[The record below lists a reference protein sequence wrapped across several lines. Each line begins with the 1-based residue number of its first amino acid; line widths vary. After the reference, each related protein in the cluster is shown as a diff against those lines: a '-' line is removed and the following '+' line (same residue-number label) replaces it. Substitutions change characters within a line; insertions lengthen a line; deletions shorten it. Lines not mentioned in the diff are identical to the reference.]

1 MKMNSLMRMV
11 RLAGVMLMLT
21 GCTSISPPTSFH
33 TLNAALADGTVIT
46 QRPDLSLGL
55 GPIELPEML
64 KRPQLVIRANTS
76 DMELSEFHQWA
87 GDLEDTMT
95 RTMAAQ
101 LMEVIGTEKVAIY
114 PWARHR
120 AIDYQMRIDVLRF
133 DGALGG
139 EVVLT
144 GTWTL
149 ADGDGRKEIDTRA
162 FSFAENTAGGSHT
175 DLVEAM
181 SRLVAR
187 LSAAAAADVIGNIP

>member
-1 MKMNSLMRMV
+1 MTTNSLVRMV
-11 RLAGVMLMLT
+11 RSAGAILALT

-33 TLNAALADGTVIT
+33 TLNTAPAGVAAIA
-46 QRPDLSLGL
+46 QRPELSLGL

-64 KRPQLVIRANTS
+64 KRPQLVIRVNAS
-76 DMELSEFHQWA
+76 DVELSEFHQWA

-95 RTMAAQ
+95 RTMAGQ
-101 LMEVIGTEKVAIY
+101 LMEAMGTEKVAIY

-120 AIDYQMRIDVLRF
+120 AIDYQMRVDVLRF

-139 EVVLT
+139 EVVLA

-149 ADGDGRKEIDTRA
+149 ADGEGRKEINTRA
-162 FSFAENTAGGSHT
+162 FSFTENTEGDSHT

-181 SRLVAR
+181 SRLVAH
-187 LSAAAAADVIGNIP
+187 LSATAAADVVDNLP